1 MNRYF
6 VTLATLSLAIAAVPA
21 MATDSYDREL
31 TKSIAQ
37 QSGAAKTRAE
47 VQAELKDAIAKGQIV
62 QGERGALPVIES
74 KSSLNRVDVQN
85 EAIAARKS
93 RNLSDQ
99 ERG

>member
-6 VTLATLSLAIAAVPA
+6 VTLATLSLAIATVPA

-47 VQAELKDAIAKGQIV
+47 VQAELKNALAKGQVV
-62 QGERGALPVIES
+62 QGDRDALPMTDS
-74 KSSLNRVDVQN
+74 KSSLNRIDVQN
-85 EAIAARKS
+85 EAIATRNS
-93 RNLSDQ
+93 RDLNDKG
-99 ERG
+99 RG